1 MCNGDVTLQWS
12 RHVFHQT
19 RASPVACRLAKEP
32 KISIQRT
39 IFSKLLPAP
48 WSTSFYLQFFS
59 HVLNLSKGAS
69 LSEVHERYRTL
80 SLAFHPDKQQDPESK
95 EIATREFLRI
105 QKAYEGLSR
114 SQSSLFSIQY
124 LHQFYLTL
132 FFGTF
137 AKWLKYEYV
146 F

>member
-1 MCNGDVTLQWS
+1 MDVTLQWS

-19 RASPVACRLAKEP
+19 RASPAVCRLLKEP
-32 KISIQRT
+32 EISIQKT

-48 WSTSFYLQFFS
+48 SSTSFYPQFYS

-95 EIATREFLRI
+95 EIATQNFLKI

-114 SQSSLFSIQY
+114 SQSSLFSIQR
-124 LHQFYLTL
+124 LHQFYPTL
-132 FFGTF
+132 FFGTLS
-137 AKWLKYEYV
+137 KRLKYEYV